1 MERRLAAILVADVV
15 GYSRLMEVDETG
27 TLAALKTRRM
37 EVLEPLFARYKGRV
51 VKLMGDGVLLEFASA
66 VSAVQC
72 AVDLQASMAKVNSA
86 LPEDEQIVFRIGVN
100 LGEVVVE
107 GDDILG
113 EGVNVAARLE
123 AICEPGGVCLSDSV
137 HRQIRGKTDLKFE
150 DLGEQN
156 LKNIT
161 EPVRA
166 YRITSVAS
174 TIAKSPVH
182 QVASTKPSIAV
193 LPFTNLS
200 GDPEQEYFSDGITE
214 DIITELSRFR
224 SLFVIARNS
233 SFQYRGKAV
242 DVRRVARELGV
253 RFVAEGSIRRS
264 GKRFRITAQL
274 VDAATGHQVWAE
286 RYDRHLQDIFA
297 VQEELAQAIAA
308 TLEGRIAASGAELAG
323 RNPTQHWGAYDYF
336 LRGRECV
343 NRYDGAAAEPLFRR
357 AIELDPNYA
366 QAHAWQSLAYIF
378 RYFADGRPATLEEA
392 RQFADKALLLDPADA
407 CSHRAVGLVSMIMK
421 RLDRAGIHFDR
432 ALSLNPTDTFTIC
445 LRGLWLAHM
454 GRADEALRSVDA
466 GLRRDPFPPPFYWEF
481 RGVALFEARRHREAI
496 DAFNEMAQQPWW
508 SRCYLAACYA
518 HLGMPEEARS
528 NIAEV
533 LRQKPDFSI
542 SDIERTEP
550 FQNPADLKHLT
561 DILRKAG
568 LPG

>member
-15 GYSRLMEVDETG
+15 GYSRLIAADEAG
-27 TLAALKTRRM
+27 TLAALKTRRV
-37 EVLEPLFARYKGRV
+37 EHLQPLLERHKGRL

-72 AVDLQASMAKVNSA
+72 AVALQASMTEANKA
-86 LPEDEQIVFRIGVN
+86 LPEDVQIIFRIGVN

-107 GDDILG
+107 GDDIFG
-113 EGVNVAARLE
+113 DGINVAARLE

-137 HRQIRGKTDLKFE
+137 HRQIRGKINLIFE

-156 LKNIT
+156 LKNIV
-161 EPVRA
+161 EPTRA
-166 YRITSVAS
+166 YRIVSATLAS
-174 TIAKSPVH
+174 TSAPVH
-182 QVASTKPSIAV
+182 HPASTKPSIAV
-193 LPFTNLS
+193 LPLTNLS

-253 RFVAEGSIRRS
+253 RFVVEGSIRRS
-264 GKRFRITAQL
+264 GKRIRITAQL
-274 VDAATGHQVWAE
+274 VNAATGHQVWAD

-343 NRYDGAAAEPLFRR
+343 NRYDGAAAEPLFRH

-366 QAHAWQSLAYIF
+366 QAHAWQSLVYIF
-378 RYFADGRPATLEEA
+378 RYFADGQQATLDVA

-407 CSHRAVGLVSMIMK
+407 CSHRTVGAVSMIMK
-421 RLDRAGIHFDR
+421 RLDQAGIHFDR
-432 ALSLNPTDTFTIC
+432 AVSLNPTDTFTVC

-454 GRADEALRSVDA
+454 GRAEEALQSVDA

-508 SRCYLAACYA
+508 CRCYLAACYA

-561 DILRKAG
+561 DILRKVG
-568 LPG
+568 LPE